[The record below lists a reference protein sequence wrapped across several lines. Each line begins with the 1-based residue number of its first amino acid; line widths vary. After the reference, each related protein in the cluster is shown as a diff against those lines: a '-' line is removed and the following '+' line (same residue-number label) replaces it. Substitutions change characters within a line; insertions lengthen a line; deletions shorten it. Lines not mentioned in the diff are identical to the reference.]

1 MIYDV
6 NTFLQDF
13 FTISCQVFTLIS
25 DKNIC
30 KLTIVNWVWGFFVGR
45 CECFIISLWLLW
57 CPKSPGSLLI
67 HFSSWCLKYI
77 YIAMKMSL
85 YNRVGFTKIIT
96 QQTYWLTTPS
106 IAMYSIFLG
115 RTIEKILKIWTSKNL
130 VELQCNY

>member
-45 CECFIISLWLLW
+45 CVCLNIIYLTSTPLM
-57 CPKSPGSLLI
+57 PEI
-67 HFSSWCLKYI
+67 SW
-77 YIAMKMSL
+77 
-85 YNRVGFTKIIT
+85 
-96 QQTYWLTTPS
+96 
-106 IAMYSIFLG
+106 IFAD
-115 RTIEKILKIWTSKNL
+115 SF
-130 VELQCNY
+130 